1 MCFYVVSASHFLFQ
15 QASSPFRRVR
25 EEEIEV
31 DARVADNSFEAKVG
45 LGGARE
51 VTVGLCTYMS
61 AEQPRC
67 ACGVVLVGTSST
79 RRRMGERYQLLPECA
94 GLCSVW

>member
-1 MCFYVVSASHFLFQ
+1 MYVVTASHFLFQ

-45 LGGARE
+45 LGGARVVNSWSLE
-51 VTVGLCTYMS
+51 GGVCRAASVCFW
-61 AEQPRC
+61 
-67 ACGVVLVGTSST
+67 GVVLVGASST
-79 RRRMGERYQLLPECA
+79 RRRVGDWHQLRCERT
-94 GLCSVW
+94 GVRWVW

>member
-1 MCFYVVSASHFLFQ
+1 MYVVTASHFLFQ
-15 QASSPFRRVR
+15 QPSSPFRRVR

-45 LGGARE
+45 LGGARVE
-51 VTVGLCTYMS
+51 TVALWKYTVHFMS

-67 ACGVVLVGTSST
+67 VLLGSGFGGNFFHQEAHGRVVSAPV
-79 RRRMGERYQLLPECA
+79 
-94 GLCSVW
+94 